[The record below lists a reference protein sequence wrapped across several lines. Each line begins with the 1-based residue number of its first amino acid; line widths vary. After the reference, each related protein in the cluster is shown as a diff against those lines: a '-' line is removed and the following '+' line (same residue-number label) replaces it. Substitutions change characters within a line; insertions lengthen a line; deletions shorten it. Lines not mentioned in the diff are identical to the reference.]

1 MGETTAEFI
10 HIVVNTIIFC
20 SAIGLLIVCLNVL
33 AKYNRGEIES
43 QRTKPSIT
51 MGENGYSEDRVFVR
65 GSQVFTDIIY
75 QQDIHLPIFL
85 DGTQL
90 TADYL
95 RYLRESNNIY
105 VNDLRARISMNNEYL
120 ITHDYNS
127 NNEIT
132 AVHYERR

>member
-1 MGETTAEFI
+1 MGETTSEYI
-10 HIVVNTIIFC
+10 HIIINTIIFC

-33 AKYNRGEIES
+33 SKYNRGEIES

-51 MGENGYSEDRVFVR
+51 MGENGYSEEHVFVL

-75 QQDIHLPIFL
+75 QDEHLPIFL

-95 RYLRESNNIY
+95 KFLRESNTIY
-105 VNDLRARISMNNEYL
+105 VNDLRTRISMNNEYL
-120 ITHDYNS
+120 ITHDYNQR
-127 NNEIT
+127 NEVT
-132 AVHYERR
+132 AVYYEHR